1 MSVRLEL
8 NDEIRDALRIPPEEQ
23 EGRLRRELALRLYE
37 KGLLSLTSN
46 TGCNGGKM
54 RKVRIEYDSRV
65 DALVAVSKRLS
76 AYEGRNKIESE
87 VFFDRF
93 VKGQTEDSEEFVEW
107 ANDYQHY
114 LALRQQVE
122 AKVRHAG

>member
-46 TGCNGGKM
+46 TGCNGGMM

-114 LALRQQVE
+114 LALRQEVE